1 MIDTAIILA
10 AGRGSRLKEVTA
22 HRSKALAPIAGKP
35 IIMRVID
42 ALTEAGVRNF
52 IVIGAPHDT
61 ELKELCTSLQNTK
74 FFVQETPL
82 GSANALISAQGGVP
96 DTFLVCACDSL
107 IPSGD
112 ISNLI
117 AHHTPSTDATL
128 SIIEVAPDISLA
140 ARSVVTLKGDLVTE
154 IIEKPSPGERISN
167 LSSLPLY
174 ILTKGIFDEIAR
186 LKPSARGE
194 YELPEAFRS
203 LIDHGKIVRGV
214 RASERYD
221 LTDQN
226 DLLTLNLLFL
236 AKISPEIQISSSVK
250 IPKSAKLIPPLL
262 IEEGVTIGED
272 STIGPLVYLERG
284 SAVLPR
290 VSISRSLVLRDGA
303 AATPCDGGIIT
314 GRPSTLPT
322 EEPEKR

>member
-1 MIDTAIILA
+1 MIDTAVILA

-35 IIMRVID
+35 IFMRVID
-42 ALTEAGVRNF
+42 SLTEAGVRNF

-61 ELKELCTSLQNTK
+61 ELQELCTSLPNTK
-74 FFVQETPL
+74 FFVQEKPL
-82 GSANALISAQGGVP
+82 GSANALMSAQGVVP

-140 ARSVVTLKGDLVTE
+140 ARSVVTLNGDLVTE
-154 IIEKPSPGERISN
+154 IIEKPSPGERLSN

-174 ILTKGIFDEIAR
+174 ILTKGVFDEIAR

-203 LIDHGKIVRGV
+203 LIHNGKTVRGV
-214 RASERYD
+214 RASERHD
-221 LTDQN
+221 LTDQK
-226 DLLTLNLLFL
+226 DLLALNLLFL
-236 AKISPEIQISSSVK
+236 AKQSPEIQVSPAVN

-272 STIGPLVYLERG
+272 TTIGPFVYLERDA
-284 SAVLPR
+284 SVLPG
-290 VSISRSLVLRDGA
+290 VAISRSLVLRNGV
-303 AATPCDGGIIT
+303 ATIPCEGHVIT
-314 GRPSTLPT
+314 GVVG
-322 EEPEKR
+322 